1 MHQSDSNMETSVCVV
16 SELDSEYSPSAIK
29 NSKVQS
35 VTDSAD
41 LMHRERI
48 AIEAQEHSKIE
59 VKRKQMVTNTKPY
72 DSVVQQLTESFN

>member
-1 MHQSDSNMETSVCVV
+1 VV
-16 SELDSEYSPSAIK
+16 SELDSEYSPSVIK
-29 NSKVQS
+29 NSKVQA

-41 LMHRERI
+41 LMHRARI

-59 VKRKQMVTNTKPY
+59 VKHKQMVTNTKPY